1 MNRIKFT
8 RYWDKLNDP
17 KFTTIRSWN
26 PGKEIYYRSC
36 MGSEF
41 QVWKASDMYP
51 FRPEH
56 VICHAWLHEVTVV
69 IPAELSENMILKDV
83 RLDGVVQDRWLAKLL
98 KMDKALLLE
107 FAKYPKPVQLN
118 LEEVHL

>member
-107 FAKYPKPVQLN
+107 FAKYSKPAQLK
-118 LEEVHL
+118 LEWGE